1 MITINGEKISR
12 SSPNLLLILR
22 GGSLR
27 AGNETC
33 WLLTV
38 QIVAVLGVG
47 LLARGLAR
55 GCVGS
60 CRGFVRRALISGFG
74 LAGRLP
80 AQIIVGVR
88 CCVVGA
94 CRGRDPLLV
103 PVLLVPVLL
112 FPELQAPV
120 RLVAVAGGPG
130 TIGPG
135 TACWCHPNPTGPG
148 TAGPRISNPRMLLPY
163 FWPHELLV
171 PYY

>member
-1 MITINGEKISR
+1 MTTITGEKISR
-12 SSPNLLLILR
+12 SSPNILLILR
-22 GGSLR
+22 GGFLR
-27 AGNETC
+27 AGSETC
-33 WLLTV
+33 WLLNV
-38 QIVAVLGVG
+38 QVVAMLGVG
-47 LLARGLAR
+47 LLAWVLAR
-55 GCVGS
+55 SCVGS

-74 LAGRLP
+74 LVGRLP

-112 FPELQAPV
+112 FPELLAPV

-135 TACWCHPNPTGPG
+135 TACWCHPGRTGPG
-148 TAGPRISNPRMLLPY
+148 TAGPRISNPRMLLPI
-163 FWPHELLV
+163 LLA
-171 PYY
+171 P